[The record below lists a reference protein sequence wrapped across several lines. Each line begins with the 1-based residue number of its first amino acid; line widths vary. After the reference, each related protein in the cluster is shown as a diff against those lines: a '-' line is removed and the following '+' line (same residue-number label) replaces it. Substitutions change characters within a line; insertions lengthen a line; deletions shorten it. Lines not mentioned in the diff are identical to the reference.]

1 MPAKMKEPEKQE
13 LKSKV
18 SIICDES
25 KQIADQIQTILDAT
39 NGAVTASADELEKV
53 HKLYQI
59 LCKKNR
65 QINRMC
71 YQTIGIEMN

>member
-1 MPAKMKEPEKQE
+1 MTDPEKQE

-25 KQIADQIQTILDAT
+25 KQIVDQIQTIFDAN
-39 NGAVTASADELEKV
+39 NGSVTASADELEKV
-53 HKLYQI
+53 NTLYQI

-65 QINRMC
+65 QIQRMFF
-71 YQTIGIEMN
+71 QSIDIEMN